1 MTDPPKEP
9 NGPPTRLD
17 NFMYLLSELERAVE
31 LGGIEWD
38 AASALAAQ
46 QRLDRLAA
54 IVQASDVN
62 DVRLIPAELQ
72 NLQPS

>member
-9 NGPPTRLD
+9 NGRPTRLD

-54 IVQASDVN
+54 IVQQIAAGF
-62 DVRLIPAELQ
+62 RRQ
-72 NLQPS
+72 

>member
-17 NFMYLLSELERAVE
+17 NLMYLRSELERVVE

-38 AASALAAQ
+38 ADSALAAQ

-54 IVQASDVN
+54 IVQQIAAGF
-62 DVRLIPAELQ
+62 RRH
-72 NLQPS
+72 

>member
-46 QRLDRLAA
+46 QRLYRLAA
-54 IVQASDVN
+54 IVQQIAAG
-62 DVRLIPAELQ
+62 VRRH
-72 NLQPS
+72 

>member
-1 MTDPPKEP
+1 MTDLPEEQT
-9 NGPPTRLD
+9 GPLTRLH
-17 NFMYLLSELERAVE
+17 NFMYILSELERAVE

-54 IVQASDVN
+54 IVQQIAAGF
-62 DVRLIPAELQ
+62 RRH
-72 NLQPS
+72 

>member
-9 NGPPTRLD
+9 NGSPTRLD

-54 IVQASDVN
+54 IVQQIAAGF
-62 DVRLIPAELQ
+62 RRH
-72 NLQPS
+72 

>member
-1 MTDPPKEP
+1 MTGRAKEP

-17 NFMYLLSELERAVE
+17 NLMYLLSELERVVE

-38 AASALAAQ
+38 ADSALAAQ

-54 IVQASDVN
+54 IVQQIAAGF
-62 DVRLIPAELQ
+62 RRH
-72 NLQPS
+72 